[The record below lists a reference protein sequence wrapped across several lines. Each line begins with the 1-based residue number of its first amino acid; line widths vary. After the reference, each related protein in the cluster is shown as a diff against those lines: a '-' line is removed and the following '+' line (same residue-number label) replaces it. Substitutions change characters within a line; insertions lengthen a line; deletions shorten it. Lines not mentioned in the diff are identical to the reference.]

1 MQNELIKLK
10 TEKMIGKILA
20 VLIAITLFSCTKEVK
35 QSNNQ
40 DRGKPVKEVVLSA
53 DLSLTL
59 SGTTFSTTISPNAE
73 WGGVQKFVTMSTNDG
88 ATSECNWNW
97 SGVQAPASQTCSSS
111 GTGFHR
117 SWTSDKVTRDIHLS
131 NVIQIQ

>member
-1 MQNELIKLK
+1 MKKLIPSLV
-10 TEKMIGKILA
+10 A
-20 VLIAITLFSCTKEVK
+20 VVIAVIYMVTIYSFFGCTKQMK
-35 QSNNQ
+35 DSQQ
-40 DRGKPVKEVVLSA
+40 GKGKPVKEVILSG

-59 SGTTFSTTISPNAE
+59 SGTTFTTTISPNAE

-97 SGVQAPASQTCSSS
+97 SGVQAPGSQTCSSS
-111 GTGFHR
+111 GTGFYR

>member
-1 MQNELIKLK
+1 MKKLI
-10 TEKMIGKILA
+10 IA
-20 VLIAITLFSCTKEVK
+20 LIAITLFSCTKEVK
-35 QSNNQ
+35 QSGQQ
-40 DRGKPVKEVVLSA
+40 DRGKPAKETVLSVG

-59 SGTTFSTTISPNAE
+59 SGTTFTTTISPNAE

-97 SGVQAPASQTCSSS
+97 SGVQAPSSKTCSSS
-111 GTGFHR
+111 GAGFYR
-117 SWTSDKVTRDIHLS
+117 SWSSDKVTYDVHLS

>member
-1 MQNELIKLK
+1 MKKLIPSLV
-10 TEKMIGKILA
+10 A
-20 VLIAITLFSCTKEVK
+20 VIISVIYMVTIYSFFGCSKEIK

-40 DRGKPVKEVVLSA
+40 DRGKPVKEVALSS

-59 SGTTFSTTISPNAE
+59 SGTTFTTTISPNAE
-73 WGGVQKFVTMSTNDG
+73 WGGVQKFVTMSSNTG

-97 SGVQAPASQTCSSS
+97 SGVQAPSSQTCNSS
-111 GTGFHR
+111 GAGFYR

>member
-1 MQNELIKLK
+1 MKKLIPSLVAVIIAVIYMVTIYSFFGCSKQMK
-10 TEKMIGKILA
+10 GGQQEKGKSAKETILT
-20 VLIAITLFSCTKEVK
+20 V
-35 QSNNQ
+35 
-40 DRGKPVKEVVLSA
+40 G
-53 DLSLTL
+53 DLSLTI
-59 SGTTFSTTISPNAE
+59 SGTTFTTTISPNAE

-97 SGVQAPASQTCSSS
+97 SGVQAPTSQTCSSS
-111 GTGFHR
+111 GTGFYR